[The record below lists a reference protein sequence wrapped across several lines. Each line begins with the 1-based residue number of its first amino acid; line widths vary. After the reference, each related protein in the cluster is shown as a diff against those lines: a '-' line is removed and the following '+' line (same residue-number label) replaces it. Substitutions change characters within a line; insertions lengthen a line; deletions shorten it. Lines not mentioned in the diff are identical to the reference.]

1 MAEFLRPELSIV
13 STGPNT
19 YGHPNKETL
28 KLLENSNTKTFLT
41 KNSGAIKFV
50 QKPNGKNE
58 LFIFIKE
65 FILCQ
70 RLLNY

>member
-1 MAEFLRPELSIV
+1 MAVVLRPELSIV

-50 QKPNGKNE
+50 AKTKRQKRTVY
-58 LFIFIKE
+58 F
-65 FILCQ
+65 
-70 RLLNY
+70 